1 MKKVLL
7 GTIFTMLFTF
17 GFIFNVDAKETIK
30 NKIEKITTGEIVLD
44 EDYTENVTIPEGK
57 NITIDLNGNTLTGEI
72 NVLGTLTVK
81 SSKEGGQI
89 VKTDGEQNNAAIY
102 VGDFNEETKTKI
114 EGKFTLESGSVI
126 SEKGFGIACFSG
138 STATINGG
146 EVKAVNSGLSGNN
159 TLGSMNFIINGGVIT
174 AQYGPAIYMPGPV
187 SLKMTNGTLNGGI
200 SLRMGKV
207 NISGGI
213 INAATADFDSFGDY
227 YYKSV
232 NAWLEDALYVW
243 GGTYTSKDEGTTNI
257 LDLNITG
264 GTFNAS
270 NKLGSAV
277 AIYDIGKVSQEIK
290 VNISGNAKLL
300 TNSLN
305 RNAYDVL
312 TLSDAGV
319 TNIKAGYN
327 NPEFV
332 GKIKT
337 SITGGTFSTSVLPY
351 LTNEYVETKINNQFV
366 VEKQKVNVDAPVV
379 DGTNVKEVTM
389 GVKKTLELE
398 EVLKSSLTKSQIDF
412 EGFNPTVKI
421 IIVKQDEEQ
430 VQEEALKNIKKFIE
444 EKNNNIKTSDYFD
457 ITLNVLEPRTQEIMG
472 ILNELTGKVQFE
484 IAIPDSLKQISKEY
498 SRTFYIIR
506 EHEGEVEILPT
517 TLKDGKLLFE
527 TDKFSTYVLAY
538 EDIKNPKTFDST
550 ISYITLGLTSL
561 LCLSGASIVLK
572 SRKEKR
578 IKCTKVHFFF

>member
-89 VKTDGEQNNAAIY
+89 VRTDGEDKNAAIY

-146 EVKAVNSGLSGNN
+146 EVKAVYSGLSGNN

-264 GTFNAS
+264 GTFNVS

-337 SITGGTFSTSVLPY
+337 AITGGTFSTSVLPY

-421 IIVKQDEEQ
+421 TIVKQDGEQ
-430 VQEEALKNIKKFIE
+430 VQEETLKNIKKFIE

-572 SRKEKR
+572 SRKENE
-578 IKCTKVHFFF
+578 

>member
-1 MKKVLL
+1 
-7 GTIFTMLFTF
+7 
-17 GFIFNVDAKETIK
+17 
-30 NKIEKITTGEIVLD
+30 
-44 EDYTENVTIPEGK
+44 
-57 NITIDLNGNTLTGEI
+57 
-72 NVLGTLTVK
+72 
-81 SSKEGGQI
+81 
-89 VKTDGEQNNAAIY
+89 
-102 VGDFNEETKTKI
+102 
-114 EGKFTLESGSVI
+114 
-126 SEKGFGIACFSG
+126 
-138 STATINGG
+138 
-146 EVKAVNSGLSGNN
+146 
-159 TLGSMNFIINGGVIT
+159 MNFIINGGVIT

-227 YYKSV
+227 YYKSL

-421 IIVKQDEEQ
+421 TIVKQDGEQ
-430 VQEEALKNIKKFIE
+430 VQEETLKNIKKFIE

-572 SRKEKR
+572 SRKENE
-578 IKCTKVHFFF
+578 

>member
-146 EVKAVNSGLSGNN
+146 EVKAVYSGLSGNN

-227 YYKSV
+227 YYRSV

-319 TNIKAGYN
+319 TNIKSGYN

-351 LTNEYVETKINNQFV
+351 LTNEYVETEINNQFV

-430 VQEEALKNIKKFIE
+430 VQEQTLKNIKKFIE

-457 ITLNVLEPRTQEIMG
+457 INLNVLEPRTQEIMG

-572 SRKEKR
+572 SRKENE
-578 IKCTKVHFFF
+578 

>member
-1 MKKVLL
+1 MKKILL

-146 EVKAVNSGLSGNN
+146 EVKAVYSGLSGNN

-264 GTFNAS
+264 GTFNVS

-337 SITGGTFSTSVLPY
+337 AITGGTFSTSVLPY
-351 LTNEYVETKINNQFV
+351 LTNEYVETEINNQFV

-379 DGTNVKEVTM
+379 DGINVKEVTM
-389 GVKKTLELE
+389 GVKKTSELE

-421 IIVKQDEEQ
+421 IIVKQDKEQ
-430 VQEEALKNIKKFIE
+430 VQAETLKNIKKFIE

-484 IAIPDSLKQISKEY
+484 IAIPDDLKQVSKEY

-538 EDIKNPKTFDST
+538 EDIKNPETFDST
-550 ISYITLGLTSL
+550 TSYITLGLTSL

-572 SRKEKR
+572 SRKENE
-578 IKCTKVHFFF
+578 

>member
-89 VKTDGEQNNAAIY
+89 VRTDGEHYNAAIY

-146 EVKAVNSGLSGNN
+146 EVKAVYSGLSGNN

-213 INAATADFDSFGDY
+213 INAATADFDSFSDY

-264 GTFNAS
+264 GTFNVS

-277 AIYDIGKVSQEIK
+277 AIYDIGKVSQEMK

-337 SITGGTFSTSVLPY
+337 TITGGTFSTSVLPY
-351 LTNEYVETKINNQFV
+351 LTNEYVETEINNQFV

-379 DGTNVKEVTM
+379 DGINVKEVTM

-430 VQEEALKNIKKFIE
+430 VQEETLKNIKKFIE

-550 ISYITLGLTSL
+550 TSYITLGLTSL

-572 SRKEKR
+572 SRKENE
-578 IKCTKVHFFF
+578 

>member
-146 EVKAVNSGLSGNN
+146 EVKAVYSGLSGNN

-227 YYKSV
+227 YYKSL

-421 IIVKQDEEQ
+421 IIVKQDKEQ
-430 VQEEALKNIKKFIE
+430 VQAETLKNIKKFIE

-484 IAIPDSLKQISKEY
+484 IAIPDDLKQVSKEY

-572 SRKEKR
+572 SRKENE
-578 IKCTKVHFFF
+578 

>member
-1 MKKVLL
+1 MKKGLL
-7 GTIFTMLFTF
+7 GTIFTMLLTF
-17 GFIFNVDAKETIK
+17 SFIFNVDAKKTIK
-30 NKIEKITTGEIVLD
+30 NKIDKITTGEIVLD
-44 EDYTENVTIPEGK
+44 ENYTEDVTIPEGK

-72 NVLGTLTVK
+72 DVLGTLTVK

-89 VKTDGEQNNAAIY
+89 VRTDGLHYNAAIY
-102 VGDFNEETKTKI
+102 VGSFDEETKTKI
-114 EGKFTLESGSVI
+114 EGKFTLESGSVV
-126 SEKGFGIACFSG
+126 SKKGFGIACLSG

-146 EVKAVNSGLSGNN
+146 EVKAVYSGLSGNN

-187 SLKMTNGTLNGGI
+187 SLTMTNGTLNGGI

-213 INAATADFDSFGDY
+213 INAATSDFDSFNDY
-227 YYKSV
+227 YYKSG

-243 GGTYTSKDEGTTNI
+243 GGTYTSKDEEATNI
-257 LDLNITG
+257 LDINITG
-264 GTFNAS
+264 GTFNVS

-277 AIYDIGKVSQEIK
+277 AIYDIGNVSQEMK

-305 RNAYDVL
+305 RNAYDIVTL
-312 TLSDAGV
+312 TDAGV

-327 NPEFV
+327 NPEYV
-332 GKIKT
+332 EKVKT
-337 SITGGTFSTSVLPY
+337 TITGGIFSTSVLPY
-351 LTNEYVETKINNQFV
+351 LTNEYVETEVNNEFV
-366 VEKQKVNVDAPVV
+366 VEKQKINVDAPVV
-379 DGTNVKEVTM
+379 DGANVKEVTM
-389 GVKKTLELE
+389 GIKKTSELE
-398 EVLKSSLTKSQIDF
+398 DTLKSSLVKSKIDF
-412 EGFNPTVKI
+412 EGFNPIVKI
-421 IIVKQDEEQ
+421 IIVKQVEKQ
-430 VQEEALKNIKKFIE
+430 VQEETLKNIQKFIE
-444 EKNNNIKTSDYFD
+444 EKSNNIKTSDYFD
-457 ITLNVLEPRTQEIMG
+457 ITLNVIEPKSQEIMG
-472 ILNELTGKVQFE
+472 ILNELTGKIQFE
-484 IAIPDSLKQISKEY
+484 IAIPDNLKQVSKDY

-506 EHEGEVEILPT
+506 EHDGEVEILPT

-561 LCLSGASIVLK
+561 LCLGGASIVLK
-572 SRKEKR
+572 SRKENE
-578 IKCTKVHFFF
+578 

>member
-146 EVKAVNSGLSGNN
+146 EVKAVYSGLSGNN

-227 YYKSV
+227 YYKSL

-351 LTNEYVETKINNQFV
+351 LTNEYVETEINNQFV

-430 VQEEALKNIKKFIE
+430 VQEETLKNIKKFIE

-572 SRKEKR
+572 SRKENE
-578 IKCTKVHFFF
+578 

>member
-146 EVKAVNSGLSGNN
+146 EVKAVYSGLSGNN

-351 LTNEYVETKINNQFV
+351 LTNEYVETKMNNQFV

-430 VQEEALKNIKKFIE
+430 VQEETLKNIKKFIE

-457 ITLNVLEPRTQEIMG
+457 INLNVLEPRTQEIMG

-572 SRKEKR
+572 SRKENE
-578 IKCTKVHFFF
+578 

>member
-146 EVKAVNSGLSGNN
+146 EVKAVYSGLSGNN

-430 VQEEALKNIKKFIE
+430 VQEQTLKNIKKFIE

-561 LCLSGASIVLK
+561 LCLSGVSIVLK
-572 SRKEKR
+572 SRKENE
-578 IKCTKVHFFF
+578 

>member
-146 EVKAVNSGLSGNN
+146 EVKAVYSGLSGNN

-213 INAATADFDSFGDY
+213 INAATADHL
-227 YYKSV
+227 V
-232 NAWLEDALYVW
+232 
-243 GGTYTSKDEGTTNI
+243 
-257 LDLNITG
+257 
-264 GTFNAS
+264 
-270 NKLGSAV
+270 
-277 AIYDIGKVSQEIK
+277 
-290 VNISGNAKLL
+290 
-300 TNSLN
+300 
-305 RNAYDVL
+305 
-312 TLSDAGV
+312 
-319 TNIKAGYN
+319 
-327 NPEFV
+327 
-332 GKIKT
+332 
-337 SITGGTFSTSVLPY
+337 
-351 LTNEYVETKINNQFV
+351 
-366 VEKQKVNVDAPVV
+366 
-379 DGTNVKEVTM
+379 
-389 GVKKTLELE
+389 
-398 EVLKSSLTKSQIDF
+398 
-412 EGFNPTVKI
+412 I
-421 IIVKQDEEQ
+421 IIIN
-430 VQEEALKNIKKFIE
+430 L
-444 EKNNNIKTSDYFD
+444 
-457 ITLNVLEPRTQEIMG
+457 
-472 ILNELTGKVQFE
+472 
-484 IAIPDSLKQISKEY
+484 
-498 SRTFYIIR
+498 
-506 EHEGEVEILPT
+506 
-517 TLKDGKLLFE
+517 
-527 TDKFSTYVLAY
+527 
-538 EDIKNPKTFDST
+538 
-550 ISYITLGLTSL
+550 
-561 LCLSGASIVLK
+561 
-572 SRKEKR
+572 
-578 IKCTKVHFFF
+578 

>member
-89 VKTDGEQNNAAIY
+89 VRTDGEDKNAAIY

-146 EVKAVNSGLSGNN
+146 EVKAVYSGLSGNN

-227 YYKSV
+227 YYKSL

-257 LDLNITG
+257 LDLN
-264 GTFNAS
+264 
-270 NKLGSAV
+270 
-277 AIYDIGKVSQEIK
+277 
-290 VNISGNAKLL
+290 
-300 TNSLN
+300 
-305 RNAYDVL
+305 
-312 TLSDAGV
+312 
-319 TNIKAGYN
+319 
-327 NPEFV
+327 
-332 GKIKT
+332 
-337 SITGGTFSTSVLPY
+337 ITGGTFSTSVLPY

-421 IIVKQDEEQ
+421 TIVKQDGEQ
-430 VQEEALKNIKKFIE
+430 VQEETLKNIKKFIE

-572 SRKEKR
+572 SRKENE
-578 IKCTKVHFFF
+578 

>member
-146 EVKAVNSGLSGNN
+146 EVKAVYSGLSGNN

-264 GTFNAS
+264 GTFNVS

-430 VQEEALKNIKKFIE
+430 VQEETLKNIKKFIE

-572 SRKEKR
+572 SRKENE
-578 IKCTKVHFFF
+578 

>member
-89 VKTDGEQNNAAIY
+89 VKTGGEQNNAAIY

-146 EVKAVNSGLSGNN
+146 EVKAVYSGLSGNN

-264 GTFNAS
+264 GTFNVS

-337 SITGGTFSTSVLPY
+337 AITGGTFSTSVLPY
-351 LTNEYVETKINNQFV
+351 LTNEYVETEINNQFV

-379 DGTNVKEVTM
+379 DGINVKEVTM
-389 GVKKTLELE
+389 GVKKTSELE

-421 IIVKQDEEQ
+421 IIVKQDKEQ
-430 VQEEALKNIKKFIE
+430 VQAETLKNIKKFIE

-484 IAIPDSLKQISKEY
+484 IAIPDDLKQVSKEY

-538 EDIKNPKTFDST
+538 EDIKNPETFDST
-550 ISYITLGLTSL
+550 TSYITLGLTSL

-572 SRKEKR
+572 SRKENE
-578 IKCTKVHFFF
+578 

>member
-126 SEKGFGIACFSG
+126 SEKGFGLACFSG

-146 EVKAVNSGLSGNN
+146 EVKAVYSGLSGNN

-213 INAATADFDSFGDY
+213 INAATADFDSFSDY

-264 GTFNAS
+264 GTFNVS

-430 VQEEALKNIKKFIE
+430 VQEETLKNIKKFIE

-550 ISYITLGLTSL
+550 IGYITLGLTSL

-572 SRKEKR
+572 SRKENE
-578 IKCTKVHFFF
+578 

>member
-1 MKKVLL
+1 MKKILL

-17 GFIFNVDAKETIK
+17 GFILNVDAKETIK

-351 LTNEYVETKINNQFV
+351 LTNEYVETKMNNQFV

-430 VQEEALKNIKKFIE
+430 VQEETLKNIKKFIE

-572 SRKEKR
+572 SRKENE
-578 IKCTKVHFFF
+578 

>member
-89 VKTDGEQNNAAIY
+89 VRTDGEDKNAAIY

-146 EVKAVNSGLSGNN
+146 EVKAVYSGLSGNN

-351 LTNEYVETKINNQFV
+351 LTNEYVETEINNQFV

-379 DGTNVKEVTM
+379 DGINVKEVTM

-430 VQEEALKNIKKFIE
+430 VQEETLKNIKKFIE

-572 SRKEKR
+572 SRKENE
-578 IKCTKVHFFF
+578 

>member
-89 VKTDGEQNNAAIY
+89 VRTDGEDNNAAIY

-146 EVKAVNSGLSGNN
+146 EVKAVYSGLSGNN

-174 AQYGPAIYMPGPV
+174 AKYGPAIYMPGPV

-264 GTFNAS
+264 GTFNVS

-337 SITGGTFSTSVLPY
+337 AITGGTFSTSVLPY
-351 LTNEYVETKINNQFV
+351 LTNEYVETEINNQFV

-379 DGTNVKEVTM
+379 DGINVKEVTM
-389 GVKKTLELE
+389 GVKKTSELE

-421 IIVKQDEEQ
+421 IIVKQDKEQ
-430 VQEEALKNIKKFIE
+430 VQAETLKNIKKFIE

-484 IAIPDSLKQISKEY
+484 IAIPDDLKQVSKEY

-538 EDIKNPKTFDST
+538 EDIKNPETFDST
-550 ISYITLGLTSL
+550 TSYITLGLTSL
-561 LCLSGASIVLK
+561 LCLGGASIVLK
-572 SRKEKR
+572 SRKENE
-578 IKCTKVHFFF
+578 

>member
-146 EVKAVNSGLSGNN
+146 EVKAVYSGLSGNN

-430 VQEEALKNIKKFIE
+430 VQEQNLKNIKKFIE

-572 SRKEKR
+572 SRKENE
-578 IKCTKVHFFF
+578 

>member
-1 MKKVLL
+1 
-7 GTIFTMLFTF
+7 MLFTF

-146 EVKAVNSGLSGNN
+146 EVKAVYSGLSGNN

-430 VQEEALKNIKKFIE
+430 VQEETLKNIKKFIE
-444 EKNNNIKTSDYFD
+444 EKNNNIKTSGYFD

-572 SRKEKR
+572 SRKENE
-578 IKCTKVHFFF
+578 

>member
-146 EVKAVNSGLSGNN
+146 EVKAVYSGLSGNN

-351 LTNEYVETKINNQFV
+351 LTNEYVETEINNQFV

-430 VQEEALKNIKKFIE
+430 VQEETLKNIKKFIE

-457 ITLNVLEPRTQEIMG
+457 INLNVLEPRTQEIMG

-550 ISYITLGLTSL
+550 IGYITLGLTSL

-572 SRKEKR
+572 SRKENE
-578 IKCTKVHFFF
+578 

>member
-146 EVKAVNSGLSGNN
+146 EVKAVYSGLSGNN

-351 LTNEYVETKINNQFV
+351 LTNEYVETKIKNQFV

-430 VQEEALKNIKKFIE
+430 VQEQTLKNIKKFIE
-444 EKNNNIKTSDYFD
+444 EKNNNIKTSGYFD

-572 SRKEKR
+572 SRKENE
-578 IKCTKVHFFF
+578 

>member
-351 LTNEYVETKINNQFV
+351 LTNEYVETEINNQFV

-379 DGTNVKEVTM
+379 DGINVKEVTM

-430 VQEEALKNIKKFIE
+430 VQEETLKNIKKFIE

-572 SRKEKR
+572 SRKENE
-578 IKCTKVHFFF
+578 

>member
-146 EVKAVNSGLSGNN
+146 EVKAVYSGLSGNN

-227 YYKSV
+227 YYRSV

-430 VQEEALKNIKKFIE
+430 VQEQNLKNIKKFIE

-572 SRKEKR
+572 SRKENE
-578 IKCTKVHFFF
+578 

>member
-138 STATINGG
+138 STAIINGG
-146 EVKAVNSGLSGNN
+146 EVKAVYSGLSGNN

-351 LTNEYVETKINNQFV
+351 LTNEYVETEINNQFV

-379 DGTNVKEVTM
+379 DGINVKEVTM

-430 VQEEALKNIKKFIE
+430 VQEETLKNIKKFIE

-572 SRKEKR
+572 SRKENE
-578 IKCTKVHFFF
+578 

>member
-89 VKTDGEQNNAAIY
+89 VRTDGEHYNAAIY

-146 EVKAVNSGLSGNN
+146 EVKAVYSGLSGNN
-159 TLGSMNFIINGGVIT
+159 TLGSMNFVINGGVIT

-213 INAATADFDSFGDY
+213 INAATADFDSFSDY

-264 GTFNAS
+264 GTFNVS

-277 AIYDIGKVSQEIK
+277 AIYDIGKVSQEMK

-337 SITGGTFSTSVLPY
+337 TITGGTFSTSVLPY
-351 LTNEYVETKINNQFV
+351 LTNEYVETEINNQFV

-379 DGTNVKEVTM
+379 DGINVKEVTM

-430 VQEEALKNIKKFIE
+430 VQEETLKNIKKFIE

-572 SRKEKR
+572 SRKENE
-578 IKCTKVHFFF
+578 

>member
-146 EVKAVNSGLSGNN
+146 EVKAVYSGLSGNN

-430 VQEEALKNIKKFIE
+430 VQEETLKNIKKFIE

-561 LCLSGASIVLK
+561 LCLSGAIIVLK
-572 SRKEKR
+572 SRKENE
-578 IKCTKVHFFF
+578 

>member
-81 SSKEGGQI
+81 SSKEGVQI
-89 VKTDGEQNNAAIY
+89 VRTDGEDKNAAIY

-146 EVKAVNSGLSGNN
+146 EVKAVYSGLSGNN

-187 SLKMTNGTLNGGI
+187 SLKMTNGTINGGI

-227 YYKSV
+227 YYKSL

-421 IIVKQDEEQ
+421 TIVKQDGEQ
-430 VQEEALKNIKKFIE
+430 VQEETLKNIKKFIE

-572 SRKEKR
+572 SRKENE
-578 IKCTKVHFFF
+578 

>member
-89 VKTDGEQNNAAIY
+89 VRTDGEDKNAAIY

-126 SEKGFGIACFSG
+126 SEKGFGIVCFSG

-146 EVKAVNSGLSGNN
+146 EVKAVYSGLSGNN

-227 YYKSV
+227 YYKSL

-421 IIVKQDEEQ
+421 TIVKQDGEQ
-430 VQEEALKNIKKFIE
+430 VQEETLKNIKKFIE

-572 SRKEKR
+572 SRKENE
-578 IKCTKVHFFF
+578 

>member
-102 VGDFNEETKTKI
+102 VGDFNEETKAKI

-146 EVKAVNSGLSGNN
+146 EVKAVYSGLSGNN

-337 SITGGTFSTSVLPY
+337 AITGGTFSTSVLPY
-351 LTNEYVETKINNQFV
+351 LTNEYVETKMNNQFV

-430 VQEEALKNIKKFIE
+430 VQEETLKNIKKFIE

-572 SRKEKR
+572 SRKENE
-578 IKCTKVHFFF
+578 

>member
-146 EVKAVNSGLSGNN
+146 EVKAVYSGLSGNN

-430 VQEEALKNIKKFIE
+430 VQEETLKNIKKFIE

-572 SRKEKR
+572 SRKENE
-578 IKCTKVHFFF
+578 

>member
-89 VKTDGEQNNAAIY
+89 VRTDGEHYNAAIY

-146 EVKAVNSGLSGNN
+146 EVKAVYSGLSGNN

-213 INAATADFDSFGDY
+213 INAATADFDSFSDY

-264 GTFNAS
+264 GTFNVS

-277 AIYDIGKVSQEIK
+277 AIYDIGKVSQEMK

-337 SITGGTFSTSVLPY
+337 TITGGTFSTSVLPY
-351 LTNEYVETKINNQFV
+351 LTNEYVETEINNQFV

-379 DGTNVKEVTM
+379 DGINVKEVTM

-430 VQEEALKNIKKFIE
+430 VQEETLKNIKKFIE

-561 LCLSGASIVLK
+561 LCLSGVSIVLK
-572 SRKEKR
+572 SRKENE
-578 IKCTKVHFFF
+578 

>member
-146 EVKAVNSGLSGNN
+146 EVKAVYSGLSGNN

-264 GTFNAS
+264 GTFNVS

-337 SITGGTFSTSVLPY
+337 SITGGTFSTSVLSY

-430 VQEEALKNIKKFIE
+430 VQEETLKNIKKFIE

-572 SRKEKR
+572 SRKENE
-578 IKCTKVHFFF
+578 

>member
-89 VKTDGEQNNAAIY
+89 VRTDGEHYNAAIY

-146 EVKAVNSGLSGNN
+146 EVKAVYSGLSGNN

-213 INAATADFDSFGDY
+213 INAATADFDSFSDY

-264 GTFNAS
+264 GTFNVS

-277 AIYDIGKVSQEIK
+277 AIYDIGKVSQEMK

-337 SITGGTFSTSVLPY
+337 TITGGTFSTSVLPY
-351 LTNEYVETKINNQFV
+351 LTNEYVETEINNQFV

-379 DGTNVKEVTM
+379 DGINVKEVTM

-430 VQEEALKNIKKFIE
+430 VQEETLKNIKKFIE

-572 SRKEKR
+572 SRKENE
-578 IKCTKVHFFF
+578 

>member
-146 EVKAVNSGLSGNN
+146 EVKAVYSGLSGNN

-421 IIVKQDEEQ
+421 TIVKQDGEQ
-430 VQEEALKNIKKFIE
+430 VQEETLKNIKKFIE

-572 SRKEKR
+572 SRKENE
-578 IKCTKVHFFF
+578 

>member
-146 EVKAVNSGLSGNN
+146 EVKAVYSGLSGNN

-351 LTNEYVETKINNQFV
+351 LTNEYVETKISNQFV

-430 VQEEALKNIKKFIE
+430 VQEETLKNIKKFIE
-444 EKNNNIKTSDYFD
+444 EKNNNIKTSGYFD

-498 SRTFYIIR
+498 SRTFCIIR

-572 SRKEKR
+572 SRKENE
-578 IKCTKVHFFF
+578 

>member
-146 EVKAVNSGLSGNN
+146 EVKAVYSGLSGNN

-264 GTFNAS
+264 GTFNVS
-270 NKLGSAV
+270 NRLGSAV

-337 SITGGTFSTSVLPY
+337 AITGGTFSTSVLPY
-351 LTNEYVETKINNQFV
+351 LTNEYVETEINNQFV

-379 DGTNVKEVTM
+379 DGINVKEVTM
-389 GVKKTLELE
+389 GVKKTSELE

-421 IIVKQDEEQ
+421 IIVKQDKEQ
-430 VQEEALKNIKKFIE
+430 VQAETLKNIKKFIE

-484 IAIPDSLKQISKEY
+484 IAIPDDLKQVSKEY

-538 EDIKNPKTFDST
+538 EDIKNPETFDST
-550 ISYITLGLTSL
+550 TSYITLGLTSL

-572 SRKEKR
+572 SRKENE
-578 IKCTKVHFFF
+578 

>member
-146 EVKAVNSGLSGNN
+146 EVKAVYSGLSGNN

-430 VQEEALKNIKKFIE
+430 VQEETLKNIKKFIE
-444 EKNNNIKTSDYFD
+444 EKNNNIKTSGYFD

-550 ISYITLGLTSL
+550 IGYITLGLTSL

-572 SRKEKR
+572 SRKENE
-578 IKCTKVHFFF
+578 

>member
-89 VKTDGEQNNAAIY
+89 VRTDGEHYNAAIY

-146 EVKAVNSGLSGNN
+146 EVKAVYSGLSGNN

-227 YYKSV
+227 YYRSV

-264 GTFNAS
+264 GTFNVS

-319 TNIKAGYN
+319 TNIKAGYS

-430 VQEEALKNIKKFIE
+430 VQEEILKNIKKFIE

-572 SRKEKR
+572 SRKENE
-578 IKCTKVHFFF
+578 

>member
-1 MKKVLL
+1 MKKILL

-17 GFIFNVDAKETIK
+17 GFILNVDAKETIK

-227 YYKSV
+227 YYRSV

-337 SITGGTFSTSVLPY
+337 AITGGTFSTSVLPY
-351 LTNEYVETKINNQFV
+351 LTNEYVETEINNQFV

-379 DGTNVKEVTM
+379 DGINVKEVTM
-389 GVKKTLELE
+389 GVKKTSELE

-421 IIVKQDEEQ
+421 IIVKQDKEQ
-430 VQEEALKNIKKFIE
+430 VQAETLKNIKKFIE

-572 SRKEKR
+572 SRKENE
-578 IKCTKVHFFF
+578 